1 MDSPASAR
9 VDVWLWAVRLYKTRS
24 AATSACRAGHV
35 RVNGERVKAAHAIR
49 VGDEVRSRLEGFD
62 RIVKVKGILLK
73 RVGAPIAAE
82 AVIDLT
88 PPPPPR
94 AELAYLPVRDR
105 GAGRPTKRDR
115 REIDRLRGQFLGD
128 EIVWEDDPDA

>member
-1 MDSPASAR
+1 MPEATSAR

-24 AATSACRAGHV
+24 AATAACRAGHV
-35 RVNGERVKAAHAIR
+35 RVNGERVKAAHAVR
-49 VGDEVRSRLEGFD
+49 VGDEIRSRVEGFD
-62 RIVKVKGILLK
+62 RIVTVRGILLK
-73 RVGAPIAAE
+73 RVGAPIAAT
-82 AVIDLT
+82 ALDDHT

-115 REIDRLRGQFLGD
+115 REIDRLRGQFLPDGV
-128 EIVWEDDPDA
+128 VWDDPDD